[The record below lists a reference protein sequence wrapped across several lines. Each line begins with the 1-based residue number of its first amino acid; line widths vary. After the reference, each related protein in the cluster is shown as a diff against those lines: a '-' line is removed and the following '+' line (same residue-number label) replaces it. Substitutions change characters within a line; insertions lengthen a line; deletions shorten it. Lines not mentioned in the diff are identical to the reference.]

1 MDYFEGKLEPK
12 EKEQIMIALCKLI
25 FKVSPSFKKKKKSEV
40 CKTDECRTVCQ
51 YNPTS
56 ASVTIVRLTTIEK

>member
-25 FKVSPSFKKKKKSEV
+25 FKVSPSFKKKKV
-40 CKTDECRTVCQ
+40 
-51 YNPTS
+51 
-56 ASVTIVRLTTIEK
+56 

>member
-25 FKVSPSFKKKKKSEV
+25 FKVSPSFKKKKSLKF
-40 CKTDECRTVCQ
+40 
-51 YNPTS
+51 
-56 ASVTIVRLTTIEK
+56 VRRMNVGLYANAIQLLHQLP